1 MATLRRF
8 LTLVTYALIVAP
20 SLLGA
25 QIVTVERNV
34 NLRPDP
40 SSQHEPLRKL
50 EPPEVA
56 ALLNT
61 VRVNRY
67 YNVRTVEG
75 LDGWV
80 WSANVSVDL
89 SQGFDVGPP
98 PPPASSEYKRTDWR
112 HWVDED
118 DDGQDTRQEALIR
131 DSVDPVTFET
141 VDEERVETGR
151 WIGPYGGGVFTD
163 PSDVDVDHMVP
174 LKNAHDSGAW
184 RWDKDKKREYANDL
198 SDLQHLLVVED
209 GLNQSKGAKG
219 PEEWMPPDASFHCEY
234 IEVWE
239 RIKTRWHLTMTSAE
253 RAKVDDVKAGC

>member
-1 MATLRRF
+1 MRTRATF
-8 LTLVTYALIVAP
+8 LIVAG
-20 SLLGA
+20 LLLLVSPLPA
-25 QIVTVERNV
+25 QVVVVERNV

-56 ALLNT
+56 ALLDT
-61 VRVNRY
+61 TRVNRY
-67 YNVRTVEG
+67 YNVRTTEG

-89 SQGFDVGPP
+89 TQGFDVDPP
-98 PPPASSEYKRTDWR
+98 PPPASSEYKRTDWK

-118 DDGQDTRQEALIR
+118 GDDQDTRQEALIR

-141 VDEERVETGR
+141 VDEERVEAGR
-151 WIGPYGGGVFTD
+151 WIGPYGSGVFTD

-174 LKNAHDSGAW
+174 LKNAHDAGGW
-184 RWDKDKKREYANDL
+184 RWDKDKKRDYANDL

-209 GLNQSKGAKG
+209 GLNQSKGSKG
-219 PEEWMPPDASFHCEY
+219 PDQWMPPDTTFWCDY
-234 IEVWE
+234 VTIWE
-239 RIKTRWHLTMTSAE
+239 RIKNRWQLTMTSPE
-253 RAKVDDVKAGC
+253 RARVDGIKAGC